1 MRKIQPIS
9 IKAEHEGGIFV
20 NSTQSEQ
27 KVCNHYIWT
36 PYLMLKTNTLLIQC
50 NNNLEKNK

>member
-27 KVCNHYIWT
+27 RVCNHYIWT
-36 PYLMLKTNTLLIQC
+36 PYSMLKTSTLLIQC